1 MIVVSHDRH
10 FLNSVCTH
18 IADIDFGQIK
28 LYAGN
33 YDFWYMAS
41 QLAAK
46 QRKDEK
52 KKREDKIAEMKEFI
66 QRFASNA
73 AKSKQATSRKK
84 VIEKLTLEEMP
95 STSRKFP
102 YISFKPER
110 ECGRNILD
118 VKNIS
123 KSIDGVLVLQNFS
136 LNVQNG
142 DKIAF
147 VGPDHLAKTTLFQI
161 VSGELKPDAGSYEW
175 GLTIKPAYYP
185 KDNSSYFTDKI
196 NLVQWLQ
203 QFTTSDDESYLR
215 GFLGRMLFSGDEA
228 LKSVNVLSGG
238 EKVRCM
244 LAKMMLS
251 GANTLIFDE
260 PTNHLDL
267 ESIQALNT
275 GLTEFTGVI
284 LMNTHDHQF
293 ADTVA
298 NRIIEFCPEGKIIDK
313 RMGFD
318 EYLMSDD
325 VKALR
330 DSMYHEHQR
339 LSI

>member
-1 MIVVSHDRH
+1 M
-10 FLNSVCTH
+10 
-18 IADIDFGQIK
+18 
-28 LYAGN
+28 
-33 YDFWYMAS
+33 
-41 QLAAK
+41 
-46 QRKDEK
+46 
-52 KKREDKIAEMKEFI
+52 
-66 QRFASNA
+66 
-73 AKSKQATSRKK
+73 
-84 VIEKLTLEEMP
+84 
-95 STSRKFP
+95 
-102 YISFKPER
+102 
-110 ECGRNILD
+110 
-118 VKNIS
+118 
-123 KSIDGVLVLQNFS
+123 LQDFS
-136 LNVQNG
+136 LTVQNG

-161 VSGELKPDAGSYEW
+161 IAGELKPDSGSYEW
-175 GLTIKPAYYP
+175 GLTITPAYYP
-185 KDNSSYFTDKI
+185 KDNSSYFTDRV

-203 QFTTSDDESYLR
+203 QYTTSDDESYLR

-228 LKSVNVLSGG
+228 LKMVNVLSGG

-275 GLTEFTGVI
+275 GLTEFT
-284 LMNTHDHQF
+284 
-293 ADTVA
+293 TVA

-313 RMGFD
+313 RMSFD

-330 DSMYHEHQR
+330 DSLYHEHQR